1 MCHFS
6 VLHMTCM
13 SAGIISVTFTNSTIF
28 NRFLRRFDRGVL
40 FNLFE
45 FCHVPGFGVDYS
57 QCFELPTLYA
67 GSKYTLTQ
75 ENIMRYSNTSNAHLL
90 PSEDLE
96 KDRFIT
102 RPPQDTGN
110 NNTTGMP
117 PFAQQRSDR
126 TFTNSI
132 QYFTNSSRAG
142 PPSID
147 LEMTKMRGSSMDS
160 ADTYGSAV

>member
-1 MCHFS
+1 M
-6 VLHMTCM
+6 L
-13 SAGIISVTFTNSTIF
+13 ISVSFDDSCAH
-28 NRFLRRFDRGVL
+28 RFDRGVL

-57 QCFELPTLYA
+57 QCFELPTLSA

-96 KDRFIT
+96 KDRFIRT
-102 RPPQDTGN
+102 QDA
-110 NNTTGMP
+110 NNTNTGMP

-147 LEMTKMRGSSMDS
+147 LEMTKIRGSSMDS